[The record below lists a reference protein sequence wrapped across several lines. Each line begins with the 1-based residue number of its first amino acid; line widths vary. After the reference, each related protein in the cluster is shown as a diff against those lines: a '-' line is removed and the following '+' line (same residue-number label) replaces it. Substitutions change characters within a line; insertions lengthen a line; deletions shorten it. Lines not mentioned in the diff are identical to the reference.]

1 MPPVGS
7 PLPPEAAGYL
17 DKARRCLAY
26 ARTNLEVGLG
36 NDAGRNAYLAAFH
49 AAQAFI
55 FAKTETVAKSH
66 HGVHTEFNKLAQDD
80 PQIDRELRRFLSQ
93 AYNLK
98 AIADYEMGPD
108 SVVPL
113 PRAQA
118 ALVDAGRFVETI
130 AHALAFA

>member
-1 MPPVGS
+1 MT
-7 PLPPEAAGYL
+7 PEAAGYL
-17 DKARRCLAY
+17 DKARQCLAY
-26 ARTNLEVGLG
+26 ARTNLDVNLS

-49 AAQAFI
+49 AAQAYI
-55 FAKTETVAKSH
+55 FAKTQTVAKSH
-66 HGVHTEFNKLAQDD
+66 HGVHTAFNKLAQDD
-80 PQIDRELRRFLSQ
+80 LRIGREQRRFLSQ

-118 ALVDAGRFVETI
+118 ALVDAVRFVEVI
-130 AHALAFA
+130 AQTLEGEGG

>member
-1 MPPVGS
+1 
-7 PLPPEAAGYL
+7 LTPEAAGYL
-17 DKARRCLAY
+17 DKARQCLLY
-26 ARTNLEVGLG
+26 ARTNLDVNLS

-66 HGVHTEFNKLAQDD
+66 NGVHTAFNKLAQDD
-80 PQIDRELRRFLSQ
+80 PRIDRELRRFLSQ

-108 SVVPL
+108 SIVPL
-113 PRAQA
+113 ARAQA
-118 ALVDAGRFVETI
+118 ALFDAARFVEAIT
-130 AHALAFA
+130 HALGGEGDYGC

>member
-1 MPPVGS
+1 
-7 PLPPEAAGYL
+7 LTPEAAGYL
-17 DKARRCLAY
+17 DKARQCLAY
-26 ARTNLEVGLG
+26 ARTNLDVNLS

-49 AAQAFI
+49 AAQAYI
-55 FAKTETVAKSH
+55 FAKTQTVAKSH
-66 HGVHTEFNKLAQDD
+66 HGVHTAFNKLAQDD
-80 PQIDRELRRFLSQ
+80 LRIGREQRRFLSQ

-118 ALVDAGRFVETI
+118 ALVDAVRFVEVI
-130 AHALAFA
+130 AQTLEGEGG